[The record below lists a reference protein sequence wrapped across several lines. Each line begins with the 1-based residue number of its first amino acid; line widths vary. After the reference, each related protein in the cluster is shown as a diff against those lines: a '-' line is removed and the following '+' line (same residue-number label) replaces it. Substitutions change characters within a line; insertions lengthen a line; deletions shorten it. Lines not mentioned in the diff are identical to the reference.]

1 QPQPRYCG
9 SPISKARGG
18 QSGADNGDSNSD
30 QAANLALPTS
40 GKVGVPENREK
51 IQEIFGSSYE
61 NIEILPKNS
70 NFGLELRKRTGKKQE
85 KVISWRKSLR
95 CYQLE
100 AISSELSEISRKRT
114 GKEQE
119 RQRFL
124 QIPGSGSFG
133 GGSGRPVPAVCG
145 CWLKGCRPQR
155 RGRGCA
161 HPRHN
166 KNRKNWTRLI
176 RSSSI

>member
-9 SPISKARGG
+9 SPKSKARCG

-30 QAANLALPTS
+30 QAANLALPAS

-51 IQEIFGSSYE
+51 IQGIFGSSYE
-61 NIEILPKNS
+61 NIKFLPKNS
-70 NFGLELRKRTGKKQE
+70 KFGLELRKGTGKKQE
-85 KVISWRKSLR
+85 NVISWHKSL
-95 CYQLE
+95 CFCQLG
-100 AISSELSEISRKRT
+100 ARTWELSEINRKRT

-133 GGSGRPVPAVCG
+133 GGSGGPVPVACG
-145 CWLKGCRPQR
+145 C
-155 RGRGCA
+155 
-161 HPRHN
+161 
-166 KNRKNWTRLI
+166 
-176 RSSSI
+176 